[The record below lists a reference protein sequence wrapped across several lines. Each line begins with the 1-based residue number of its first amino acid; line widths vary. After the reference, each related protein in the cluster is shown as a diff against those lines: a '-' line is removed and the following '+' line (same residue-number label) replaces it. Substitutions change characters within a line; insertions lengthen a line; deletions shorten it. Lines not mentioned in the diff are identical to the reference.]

1 MPSNA
6 GRDGVDPDSRTRRQP
21 RGLPAS
27 SMCRSA
33 TQARICIYQARLK
46 CSLTN
51 VGPARPS
58 GHRLRECGPF
68 NTGDGR
74 AMGIRAASTR
84 ASGIPATEHRL
95 RVTSNAVGTGL
106 RTTWGTDV
114 SCLGSTDTELASA
127 IAQLTYSADSVAQQ
141 HVNAITSGSDRF
153 DTSPVDSRTSR
164 GGCVQARSANSCA
177 ASSSNSSLRLPSG
190 PATRSTR
197 SAGVVKNKFLA
208 NYARTAP
215 FRRSVSTVAH

>member
-153 DTSPVDSRTSR
+153 DTSPVDSRHRARRWRAGALGEQLR
-164 GGCVQARSANSCA
+164 GELQQLVSA
-177 ASSSNSSLRLPSG
+177 
-190 PATRSTR
+190 ATI
-197 SAGVVKNKFLA
+197 
-208 NYARTAP
+208 RTGHSVHP
-215 FRRSVSTVAH
+215 VGRRG